1 MNTPP
6 LLPDPRD
13 ESHLR
18 DLAIGYFVMAAL
30 TSLFALLPLIHV
42 GVGLLIIN
50 RPDTFGGNGQP
61 PPAFIGYLLVGIGS
75 FIIVL
80 GQSFACCLLLAGRW
94 IKARRNYLFSFVI
107 ACICCAF
114 FPFGTVLGVFSI
126 LILSR
131 ESVKRLYAGAVTAP
145 AAA

>member
-18 DLAIGYFVMAAL
+18 DLAIGYYVMAAL

-42 GVGLLIIN
+42 SLGLLIIN
-50 RPDTFGGNGQP
+50 RPEVLAGQGQP
-61 PPAFIGYLLVGIGS
+61 PPAFIGYVLLGIGT
-75 FIIVL
+75 FIILL
-80 GQSFACCLLLAGRW
+80 GQSFAVCLLLAGRW
-94 IKARRNYLFSFVI
+94 IRARRNYLFSFVV

-114 FPFGTVLGVFSI
+114 FPFGTALGVFSI

-131 ESVKRLYAGAVTAP
+131 ESVKRLYAGAAEATA
-145 AAA
+145 